1 MKTFLSIFILCGVLF
16 LYLHIH
22 HQLNISNDLEVYTIE
37 EPSKDKLEEICD
49 LRQPI
54 IFDFYNERIMES
66 CNMEKLNELYGAFDI
81 KLRDTSYKDENSELY
96 LPFVMNEAKNIFQN
110 DSDSKLI
117 TENNEDFLTECGA
130 MKNFR
135 YNDAFLRPPL
145 VSKCIYD
152 FLSGSEGAT
161 TPLRY
166 DINFRNYYY
175 VTAGEIDV
183 KLIPPRSSKYLYA
196 KNDYDNFEFRSPVDP
211 WNVEEK
217 YRADYD
223 KIKSLDVTIKKGT
236 ILHIPPYW
244 WYSIKYK
251 NASVC
256 TFKYR
261 TFMNSL
267 AIMPQCV
274 LGLLQS
280 QNIKRDIVNKL
291 DLEKN
296 IKSEV
301 QEEIQQQTTT
311 VNNDDLSEIE
321 ESLKETVSENFA
333 TQ

>member
-1 MKTFLSIFILCGVLF
+1 MS
-16 LYLHIH
+16 
-22 HQLNISNDLEVYTIE
+22 LN
-37 EPSKDKLEEICD
+37 
-49 LRQPI
+49 
-54 IFDFYNERIMES
+54 
-66 CNMEKLNELYGAFDI
+66 
-81 KLRDTSYKDENSELY
+81 
-96 LPFVMNEAKNIFQN
+96 KNIVWIATVVLCLSFMIN
-110 DSDSKLI
+110 VSLP
-117 TENNEDFLTECGA
+117 TEAEETATLTVTYSGCWSGA
-130 MKNFR
+130 
-135 YNDAFLRPPL
+135 Y
-145 VSKCIYD
+145 
-152 FLSGSEGAT
+152 GSEGST

-166 DINFRNYYY
+166 DINFSNYYY

-251 NASVC
+251 SASVC

-291 DLEKN
+291 DLKKDIEE
-296 IKSEV
+296 EV
-301 QEEIQQQTTT
+301 QGEIQQQTTT
-311 VNNDDLSEIE
+311 VNNDDVTEIE
-321 ESLKETVSENFA
+321 QSLKETVSENFA

>member
-1 MKTFLSIFILCGVLF
+1 MRELISVVIFCVVLF
-16 LYLHIH
+16 LYLHITH
-22 HQLNISNDLEVYTIE
+22 HLNVSNDLEVYTIE
-37 EPSKDKLEEICD
+37 SPSKDKLEEICD

-54 IFDFYNERIMES
+54 IFDYHNERIVDS
-66 CNMEKLNELYGAFDI
+66 CNLNNLNSSYGAFDV
-81 KLRDTSYKDENSELY
+81 KLRDRSNKDENGEIY
-96 LPFVMNEAKNIFQN
+96 LPFVLNEAKNIFEN
-110 DSDSKLI
+110 DGEKKII
-117 TENNEDFLTECGA
+117 TENNEEFLTETGA
-130 MKNFR
+130 IKNYK
-135 YNDAFLRPPL
+135 YNDGFLRPPL

-152 FLSGSEGAT
+152 FMTGSNGST

-183 KLIPPRSSKYLYA
+183 KLIPPHSSKYLYS

-223 KIKSLDVTIKKGT
+223 KIKSLDVNIKKGT
-236 ILHIPPYW
+236 ILYIPPYW
-244 WYSIKYK
+244 WYTIKYN

-267 AIMPQCV
+267 AIMPQSV

-280 QNIKRDIVNKL
+280 QNIKRDIVSKL
-291 DLEKN
+291 DLKDT
-296 IKSEV
+296 IKQEVKEEV
-301 QEEIQQQTTT
+301 QKQTSSI
-311 VNNDDLSEIE
+311 VNDDDVTEIE
-321 ESLKETVSENFA
+321 DALKSTVSEVFA
-333 TQ
+333 N